1 MGLLPLLPKTHN
13 MEFLVVLC
21 LSASGL
27 ALPLPEAEP
36 SHVASGVPVGPLT
49 PAFGDSVQTPKGLR
63 SLALEGFS
71 EDINQDGFVDPIG
84 QAVIATPVVYAQP
97 QVVAAPQVAVAA
109 PKITV
114 ASTPIVSAGPA
125 AYSYSAPVYSVGV
138 PQVVAASPSAAPNAV
153 AVTDAKVD
161 GDAVAVEAAADAP
174 VVGSV
179 ASPPSLVSYSAAP
192 VVTALTAV
200 QSLVP
205 ASTQQ
210 LVPSLVSSQA
220 VGVPIVA
227 SPLLHYKHFVPL
239 GSGLLSA
246 PALTGVPAQAVAAP
260 AQAVAVEEGP
270 AVETA

>member
-1 MGLLPLLPKTHN
+1 MG
-13 MEFLVVLC
+13 
-21 LSASGL
+21 
-27 ALPLPEAEP
+27 
-36 SHVASGVPVGPLT
+36 
-49 PAFGDSVQTPKGLR
+49 
-63 SLALEGFS
+63 
-71 EDINQDGFVDPIG
+71 
-84 QAVIATPVVYAQP
+84 
-97 QVVAAPQVAVAA
+97 
-109 PKITV
+109 
-114 ASTPIVSAGPA
+114 GPA
-125 AYSYSAPVYSVGV
+125 AYSYSAPVYSVGGQV
-138 PQVVAASPSAAPNAV
+138 QVVAASPSAAPNAV

-179 ASPPSLVSYSAAP
+179 ASPPNLVSYSAAP

-227 SPLLHYKHFVPL
+227 SPLLHYKHFVSL
-239 GSGLLSA
+239 GSG
-246 PALTGVPAQAVAAP
+246 LTGVPAQAVAAP